1 MGALSALLLA
11 AAAAAGPAAPAPARD
26 AFRFDGPEASA
37 TAGGGP
43 AVLRLGGTVREGAGS
58 AFLRGEDRVRARE
71 MTYGDAG
78 ELWMRV
84 AVGGDVYRVEL
95 DAVGFPPEQALP
107 KGSKRSWW
115 KRPEGP
121 PRRPEHGV
129 EGGVVLGRVVNGGSG
144 LGLRD
149 MPARRAAVALWGIGR
164 LYRNDELVA
173 ARARV
178 AAQALPGADEVTK
191 EGTLRARARG
201 NELDVFV
208 DGVPEGVSKAGFL
221 HFVIEGA
228 AISEPAPARAVAA
241 GPGAE
246 VRKETRE
253 ERLGRRPTV
262 DEQWDSGRDMVAWRD
277 EERPEQQAAAPAR
290 GPGSAPAQ
298 GGAAYGP
305 QGQAGTPAQMGP
317 AQGMTVYGPAQATT
331 PGAAS
336 APTGPAQATP
346 GAASAPTGPAP
357 STVPGVGS
365 GLAQGSG
372 ASAPAPAPT
381 SGPAYAA
388 SSPYGVPP
396 GTQTVMQ
403 PPPPLMAVPATPNTA
418 PIQYETGQNGGNIGL
433 APIGGGGFAG
443 AGAPTTGGYG
453 GSGFTPGTGVFG
465 QTTPPPSG
473 VFNPTQSPGTPT
485 TGNFAS
491 AGIPSSPP
499 VLNNGA
505 IPTTPPPTPQPL
517 NAQPAPA
524 PGALP
529 ATNQLPAQTE
539 GGR

>member
-11 AAAAAGPAAPAPARD
+11 AAAAAAPAAPAPARD

-37 TAGGGP
+37 TADGGP
-43 AVLRLGGTVREGAGS
+43 AVLRLGGTLREGTGS

-129 EGGVVLGRVVNGGSG
+129 EGGVVLGRVVNRGSG

-246 VRKETRE
+246 VRKETRD

-290 GPGSAPAQ
+290 GPGSAPA
-298 GGAAYGP
+298 
-305 QGQAGTPAQMGP
+305 TGP
-317 AQGMTVYGPAQATT
+317 AQGVTVY
-331 PGAAS
+331 
-336 APTGPAQATP
+336 GPAQATP
-346 GAASAPTGPAP
+346 GAASAPAGPAP
-357 STVPGVGS
+357 STAQGS
-365 GLAQGSG
+365 ALAPGSG

-465 QTTPPPSG
+465 QTT
-473 VFNPTQSPGTPT
+473 
-485 TGNFAS
+485 
-491 AGIPSSPP
+491 
-499 VLNNGA
+499 
-505 IPTTPPPTPQPL
+505 
-517 NAQPAPA
+517 
-524 PGALP
+524 
-529 ATNQLPAQTE
+529 
-539 GGR
+539 